1 MAIFFGNSPVLGLH
15 FNLPTHFTVKLSKM
29 MWNVE
34 IFLTRSQRDVSGAS
48 DTLTLFSLGNRQGD
62 APKVHCTA
70 NYCVV
75 F

>member
-1 MAIFFGNSPVLGLH
+1 
-15 FNLPTHFTVKLSKM
+15 

-34 IFLTRSQRDVSGAS
+34 IFLTRSRRGVSGAS

-70 NYCVV
+70 NCCVV